1 MDMEM
6 NLNLTKSYSEKSD
19 DEIRALLQSGRDS
32 FEEEAYDILL
42 KESKRRGFGKEVP
55 DTTVDE
61 KSLRAQPLGAMTHG
75 EILEMFMSSQ
85 TMERDLY
92 IELCAEAF
100 RRNMCRAEVDQFC
113 KNVLAAQKNETD
125 EEEEETI
132 QLPGN
137 PLPLIIVEDPEDA
150 QPFCEALDEAGI
162 PYNIQIIVDDKDYE
176 KADYAISHLQ
186 SMVEEEEYSESN

>member
-6 NLNLTKSYSEKSD
+6 NLNLAKSYSEKSD

-42 KESKRRGFGKEVP
+42 KESKRRGFDKEVR
-55 DTTVDE
+55 DITRNE
-61 KSLRAQPLGAMTHG
+61 KSLKEQPLGAMTHG
-75 EILEMFMSSQ
+75 EILELFMSSQ
-85 TMERDLY
+85 TMEPDLY

-113 KNVLAAQKNETD
+113 KNVLAAQKSKAD
-125 EEEEETI
+125 EEEEEPI

-137 PLPLIIVEDPEDA
+137 PLPLIIVENSEDA
-150 QPFCEALDEAGI
+150 QPFLEALEEACI
-162 PYNIQIIVDDKDYE
+162 PYNIQIIVDENDYE
-176 KADYAISHLQ
+176 KAEYATRHLQ
-186 SMVEEEEYSESN
+186 PMVEDEVCS